1 MKSSMVRSLAVFI
14 CMMLISTLSFAA
26 EPQPQPQPQ
35 QRAQA
40 QATPPDYVVGPEDV
54 LDVSVWKNA
63 DLSRVVVVR
72 PDGMISLPLVG
83 DVKAAGLS
91 PDQLKLSIEKKL
103 REYSETAIVSVIVQA
118 VNSYKVF
125 VLGEVRTP
133 GVQSFKANATVLQA
147 ITLAG
152 GFTEYASRN
161 SIILIRKMRDGSE
174 EKIKLRFKDLV
185 SLNEK
190 ENKNIVLKPGD
201 TIFVP

>member
-35 QRAQA
+35 QRA